1 MLAAQPETKLNDK
14 GNKYR
19 PDGLTQSK
27 SFNRYIELSRRFKRD
42 QKAWQDIVGSK
53 LNLPVCNYD
62 EERIVET
69 SEGWTLSFMPEM
81 LTAPDRTSDFM
92 RYDLSS
98 LDPSK
103 DFVGLIEEN
112 GITSLVMADNAPL
125 RIDRLTGSRPE
136 YRRYAQA
143 LIYKALMDVM
153 PSRAEVVI
161 DSCQQM
167 GKDTAIWRIGFHLGR
182 GGTVADV
189 RRKSATSAPPSVPN
203 ECIGIGSRLTVRP
216 SGCAP
221 TRIWAPTRT
230 AWPIGRFA
238 RHRRSLSNSPC
249 PTLGVLPEFRTVPAR
264 RRPSNHWACFRTTRR
279 FCSPNSRFRADW
291 IWTSRNTISASSSP
305 KRIIRT
311 SNHPSLR
318 HGFLHGVGEEESFP
332 DKRHGGLGDGEEVR
346 PSQVPDWRGR
356 FGQSRVLGYEDHAT
370 SAHQR

>member
-1 MLAAQPETKLNDK
+1 MLAAQPETRLNDK

-19 PDGLTQSK
+19 PAGLTQSK
-27 SFNRYIELSRRFKRD
+27 SFNRYIELSRRFKQD

-62 EERIVET
+62 EEKIAET
-69 SEGWTLSFMPEM
+69 SEGWSISFMPEM

-182 GGTVADV
+182 GGTVATCAGKA
-189 RRKSATSAPPSVPN
+189 RTSVPPSVPN
-203 ECIGIGSRLTVRP
+203 ECIGIGSRRTVRP

-230 AWPIGRFA
+230 VCPIGR
-238 RHRRSLSNSPC
+238 LEP
-249 PTLGVLPEFRTVPAR
+249 
-264 RRPSNHWACFRTTRR
+264 
-279 FCSPNSRFRADW
+279 
-291 IWTSRNTISASSSP
+291 P
-305 KRIIRT
+305 KR
-311 SNHPSLR
+311 N
-318 HGFLHGVGEEESFP
+318 SFN
-332 DKRHGGLGDGEEVR
+332 
-346 PSQVPDWRGR
+346 
-356 FGQSRVLGYEDHAT
+356 
-370 SAHQR
+370 